1 MPAKLKVRL
10 ITKEKVLYEGEAQ
23 SVVAPAANGQLG
35 VLARHAPLMASL
47 GLGVLKIATAAEKI
61 FFAVVGGF
69 LQVKDN
75 ILIVLAD
82 KALRADTID
91 RIQAEEQVARL
102 KLKLDTGKVSKEDKL
117 ELWNELAE
125 VKLLAHAARLAEEEQ
140 QGIRT

>member
-69 LQVKDN
+69 MQVKDN

>member
-1 MPAKLKVRL
+1 MKVRL